1 MDEVEEI
8 LLNSLKRSG
17 VSLPVG
23 VSSIKDFS
31 PDALVSICSQ
41 SLCLILNCAASSFP
55 TSLPDSTAY
64 RFKICS
70 DVALAIKSLGY
81 REELSFHQF
90 LYPSDEEVL
99 KLARFLVERLSEESS
114 RGISVVKYNS
124 AESITGTTEALAK
137 VCEGQLS
144 ETSNLDGDLGSNK
157 SLGNIREETIHD
169 LSQRIKNCADE
180 QDNNPSL
187 RLDNVNELRNEIKD
201 LEGQEKLLMNEMHD
215 KALTLQKLQDEH
227 EIWKAALDLVMNDKK
242 SMELH
247 IEETDAKVKS
257 KQQRIIELE
266 TKSNVAEHSTK
277 QLKDHDLLARL
288 KEIKQ
293 ETDST
298 LAEISK
304 QEAHRLD
311 LLVELRKQPKLPSRK
326 SYIKRITQISKNSR
340 KLDTDI
346 QQILKET
353 RQLQLE
359 SNTIQERLHRTYAMV
374 NELVFRERRWE
385 RKLMAFSPEYRTA
398 LGRFRTPS
406 LPRIGL
412 EEKQQNGR
420 RSLHHSLPV
429 ALTSPNSRLISTIST
444 RRTNY

>member
-201 LEGQEKLLMNEMHD
+201 LEGRKII
-215 KALTLQKLQDEH
+215 DE
-227 EIWKAALDLVMNDKK
+227 
-242 SMELH
+242 
-247 IEETDAKVKS
+247 
-257 KQQRIIELE
+257 
-266 TKSNVAEHSTK
+266 
-277 QLKDHDLLARL
+277 
-288 KEIKQ
+288 
-293 ETDST
+293 
-298 LAEISK
+298 
-304 QEAHRLD
+304 
-311 LLVELRKQPKLPSRK
+311 
-326 SYIKRITQISKNSR
+326 
-340 KLDTDI
+340 
-346 QQILKET
+346 
-353 RQLQLE
+353 
-359 SNTIQERLHRTYAMV
+359 
-374 NELVFRERRWE
+374 
-385 RKLMAFSPEYRTA
+385 
-398 LGRFRTPS
+398 
-406 LPRIGL
+406 
-412 EEKQQNGR
+412 
-420 RSLHHSLPV
+420 
-429 ALTSPNSRLISTIST
+429 
-444 RRTNY
+444 